1 MWTGDDPLRNVVE
14 VARWRLR
21 NCAVGEVPLGGSSGV
36 GYPEIAALLGGGFDR
51 ARFEALLFALAAVRK
66 PAAMAAKEVEGVA
79 PLPAFALLRA
89 VTSPRC
95 LVADGRHPSPKTI
108 LAILARMEARD
119 LGGALEM
126 AKRRLRASGW
136 RVRAEIR
143 AVETPVDV
151 AAWAAALVVPIRNN
165 VEKAII
171 RRAVVAPAAV
181 HAQEASRDQ
190 AE

>member
-1 MWTGDDPLRNVVE
+1 
-14 VARWRLR
+14 
-21 NCAVGEVPLGGSSGV
+21 
-36 GYPEIAALLGGGFDR
+36 
-51 ARFEALLFALAAVRK
+51 
-66 PAAMAAKEVEGVA
+66 MAAKEVEGVA

-119 LGGALEM
+119 LGGAMEM

-136 RVRAEIR
+136 RVRSEIR